1 MNIEII
7 EVLNNYS
14 EDNTI
19 FISSMFITDYEGV

>member
-19 FISSMFITDYEGV
+19 FISSMFITDYERI